1 MSSSVYVD
9 KKEKY
14 ILALGEDPKIRDQI
28 KDHKDQVALH

>member
-14 ILALGEDPKIRDQI
+14 ISALGEVPNIRDQI
-28 KDHKDQVALH
+28 KDHKYQIALL